1 MVDSPFPILLHA
13 EDGTILQASNSWCE
27 ISGYTREELA
37 TIADWTERAYGKR
50 KILIQADI
58 DRLYDLSHRLD
69 EGDYKIRTKRGDTRI
84 WDFSSAP
91 LGRLPD
97 GRRLVISM
105 AMDVTERR
113 QAEAAVRDSEERLGF
128 ALQKSYTGGWNLDLV
143 DHTAHRT
150 LEHDRIF
157 GYQSLLPQ
165 WTYEMFLEHVL
176 SEDRVEVDRLFR
188 EAIAA
193 QTDWAFECRI
203 RRADAEVRWIWAA
216 GGHQRD
222 GQGKAR
228 RMAGIVQDITER
240 KRAETAIRDSE
251 TRYRSLFENMLNG
264 LAYCRMLFDGDRPQ
278 DFVYLAVNQAFET
291 LTGLKGVEGKKVSEV
306 IPGIQE
312 ADPLLFEVCERVART
327 GVPERIETYVE
338 ALKMWVALA
347 VYSPGKDHFVAVF
360 DVITAR
366 KRAEEALHALNAE
379 LEQRVRERTAQ
390 LAVANAELHSLF
402 ESLPGLYLV
411 LTPDLKIVAAS
422 DAYLKATLTTRE
434 GILGRNLFDVFPDNP
449 DDSSTK
455 AVANM
460 QASIDRVLRNAAS
473 DTMAI
478 ARHDVRGPDGVFVER
493 YWSPINSPMFGA
505 DREIKYI
512 IHRVEEITEYVRQKS
527 RPANNS
533 PGFDARIEQKEAEV
547 FQSVQKVRAA
557 NQQLEIANKELEAFS
572 YSVSHDLRAP
582 LRAIDGFSRILL
594 EDYGDKLDD
603 AGKDSFNRIR
613 AASQRMGQLIDD
625 LLQLSRHTRSEMRRT
640 SVDLSALAR
649 AVVEELQKTNPERP
663 VEFVIGPDLDAEADA
678 GLMRVVLDNLL
689 GNAWKFTGKQA
700 AAKIEFGRTTRECAS
715 TFYVR
720 DDGVGFNMGYA
731 DKLFG
736 AFQRLHTTAEFPGTG
751 IGLAT
756 VQRIIHRHGGRVWAE
771 SKPNQGATFYFT
783 LPEPSKEL
791 P

>member
-533 PGFDARIEQKEAEV
+533 PGFDARIEQMEAEV

-582 LRAIDGFSRILL
+582 LRHVHGYVEMLAEEAGDQLFEKSRRYLKIIA
-594 EDYGDKLDD
+594 D
-603 AGKDSFNRIR
+603 ASKE
-613 AASQRMGQLIDD
+613 MGELIDD
-625 LLQLSRHTRSEMRRT
+625 LLAFSRMGRAEMHET
-640 SVDLSALAR
+640 SVQLDTLVQEALR
-649 AVVEELQKTNPERP
+649 
-663 VEFVIGPDLDAEADA
+663 
-678 GLMRVVLDNLL
+678 GLGSTTSGRNIVWIIPALPTVQGDPAMLRQVFANLL
-689 GNAWKFTGKQA
+689 GNAVKYTRPRDPAQIEVGCAGK
-700 AAKIEFGRTTRECAS
+700 EDGRIIL
-715 TFYVR
+715 FVR
-720 DDGVGFNMGYA
+720 DTASDSIRNMRTNSSACSSGCTGRISLKA
-731 DKLFG
+731 P
-736 AFQRLHTTAEFPGTG
+736 ASAWPMSASSPGTAG
-751 IGLAT
+751 AHG
-756 VQRIIHRHGGRVWAE
+756 QRAR
-771 SKPNQGATFYFT
+771 
-783 LPEPSKEL
+783 
-791 P
+791 